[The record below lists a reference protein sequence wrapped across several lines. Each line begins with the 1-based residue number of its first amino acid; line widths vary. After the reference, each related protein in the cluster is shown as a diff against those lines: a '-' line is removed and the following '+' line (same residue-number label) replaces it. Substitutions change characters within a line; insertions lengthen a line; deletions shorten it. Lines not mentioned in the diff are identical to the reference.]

1 MMDKKEYWIKLTM
14 EDYGFI
20 LKAYGLAV
28 IFLATQY
35 PKPIR
40 GKDSEWKKEKRKKN
54 EELCKKLNKSQ
65 DRFLKTCRETMK
77 EEVK

>member
-40 GKDSEWKKEKRKKN
+40 GKDCEWKKEKRKKN

-65 DRFLKTCRETMK
+65 DLKQLISQYSNGK
-77 EEVK
+77 EVK

>member
-1 MMDKKEYWIKLTM
+1 MDKKEYWIKLTM

-40 GKDSEWKKEKRKKN
+40 GKDSEWKKEKRKN
-54 EELCKKLNKSQ
+54 
-65 DRFLKTCRETMK
+65 RERK
-77 EEVK
+77 PNSLSVDEAYQEPRYK